1 MSGGKTICGNHIE
14 WLGRSFSAARKG
26 KQELFVP
33 SAIIIQ
39 EVQKP
44 EEDGDL
50 RDVEVSGQDERPD
63 EVVATVASNLETWN
77 LGSGEK

>member
-1 MSGGKTICGNHIE
+1 MGEWCHRKKSRWFCGTVKSTKVRNNT
-14 WLGRSFSAARKG
+14 LSLLLTRT
-26 KQELFVP
+26 KQEVK
-33 SAIIIQ
+33 
-39 EVQKP
+39 KP